1 MNDNTTITTNTN
13 TTNNNTS
20 NNDFDGNELSNHDD
34 NENNTIPE
42 ITKVYTPKDVYDIVR
57 NDKGINELILALHQ
71 GENHINWYSGNNIN
85 TKYYLST

>member
-1 MNDNTTITTNTN
+1 MNDNTTTTTTTTNTNTTN

-34 NENNTIPE
+34 NENNTIIPE

-57 NDKGINELILALHQ
+57 NDRDINELILALHQ
-71 GENHINWYSGNNIN
+71 GENHINW
-85 TKYYLST
+85 